1 MLQGVCYTLIL
12 MDIIQIGR
20 KVKEK
25 RESIKLT
32 QAQLASLS
40 KVSRMTINAL
50 ENEHLKE
57 IGITKL
63 LSIIELLD
71 MTLDLKDDHS
81 PKDTLIQ
88 LTQSANVSYK
98 HMLTPT
104 IFKNALMAARM
115 PKKYIG
121 NMMYFFDEAPEGMV
135 NKTIHAIAALEKV
148 KPSIIKNNAKKIAQE
163 IKSPRSMWHDKP

>member
-1 MLQGVCYTLIL
+1 

-20 KVKEK
+20 KVKER
-25 RESIKLT
+25 RESMRLT
-32 QAQLASLS
+32 QAKLASLS
-40 KVSRMTINAL
+40 KVSRMTVNAL
-50 ENEHLKE
+50 ENGHLKE

-63 LSIIELLD
+63 LSIMQLLD
-71 MTLDLKDDHS
+71 MTMHFKDDHS

-104 IFKNALMAARM
+104 IFKNALVKAKM

-121 NMMYFFDEAPEGMV
+121 NMMYFFDEAPEGVV
-135 NKTIHAIAALEKV
+135 NKTIHAVAALKKIE
-148 KPSIIKNNAKKIAQE
+148 PSIIKNNAKKIAQD
-163 IKSPRSMWHDKP
+163 IKSPRVMWHDKA

>member
-1 MLQGVCYTLIL
+1 

-20 KVKEK
+20 NVKEK

-50 ENEHLKE
+50 ENGHLKE

-71 MTLDLKDDHS
+71 MTLDFKDRPS
-81 PKDTLIQ
+81 SKDTLMQ

-98 HMLTPT
+98 EQLTPT
-104 IFKNALMAARM
+104 IFKNALMTANM

-121 NMMYFFDEAPEGMV
+121 NMMYFFDEAPESVV
-135 NKTIHAIAALEKV
+135 NKTIHAIATLQKV
-148 KPSIIKNNAKKIAQE
+148 NHSMIKNNAKKIAQE
-163 IKSPRSMWHDKP
+163 IKSPRAMWYDKP

>member
-1 MLQGVCYTLIL
+1 
-12 MDIIQIGR
+12 MDIIQIGQ

-25 RESIKLT
+25 RESINLT

-50 ENEHLKE
+50 ENGRLKE

-71 MTLDLKDDHS
+71 MTLDFKNRPS
-81 PKDTLIQ
+81 SKDTLIQ

-98 HMLTPT
+98 EILTPT
-104 IFKNALMAARM
+104 IFKNALMKARM

-121 NMMYFFDEAPEGMV
+121 NMMYFFDEAPEGVV
-135 NKTIHAIAALEKV
+135 NKTIHAVAVLKKIE
-148 KPSIIKNNAKKIAQE
+148 PSIIKNNAKKMAQA
-163 IKSPRSMWHDKP
+163 IKSPRAMWHDKP

>member
-1 MLQGVCYTLIL
+1 
-12 MDIIQIGR
+12 MDIIQIGQ

-50 ENEHLKE
+50 ENGHLKE

-71 MTLDLKDDHS
+71 MTLDFKDHPS
-81 PKDTLIQ
+81 SKDTLIQ

-98 HMLTPT
+98 EILTPT

-135 NKTIHAIAALEKV
+135 HKTIHAIAALEKV
-148 KPSIIKNNAKKIAQE
+148 SPSIIKNNAKKMAQE
-163 IKSPRSMWHDKP
+163 IKSPRAMWHDKP